1 MFISSPSSLTSSFY
15 FSHINIF
22 STTRDIINSINSL
35 FFNKSL
41 NYLKYS
47 SRMKYFLVIFLCIF
61 CVLFCLLHRH
71 IYTHIYSIDIMVCSY
86 KNILCIVKTSVG
98 SLCFVFNN
106 VYCIIFGIQRR
117 HWLLTNKQQKKKLK
131 TSTLTG

>member
-41 NYLKYS
+41 YYLKYS
-47 SRMKYFLVIFLCIF
+47 SRMKYFLVIFFMYILCVIF
-61 CVLFCLLHRH
+61 FLLHRH

-98 SLCFVFNN
+98 SNALYLITFIVSSLAFSD
-106 VYCIIFGIQRR
+106 G
-117 HWLLTNKQQKKKLK
+117 
-131 TSTLTG
+131 TGY